1 LQWAGGRVVGVRD
14 FRYARY
20 AVEGAALVVTR

>member
-1 LQWAGGRVVGVRD
+1 LAWDGGRVMHIRD

-20 AVEGAALVVTR
+20 ATEGAELSVGP